1 MLKDVFK
8 VLTVFVLGILGGIF
22 GSQFL
27 LPLFVGTSFFY
38 PPNSSSTPVYV
49 INKTQKIYI
58 EENRAL
64 VDALERTKGAVIGI
78 ETQTKRGKRLN
89 GSGLI
94 LTSDG
99 MAVSL
104 AQLFPK
110 GGVST
115 LYFKGKKVKYQLL
128 KRDTKRDLV
137 LVQLKGDDFPTVG
150 FAQPSR
156 VKLGER
162 VFLVGVDFREKK
174 PAYFANEGIL
184 RYLGEDEFETNIVEK
199 KALGSV
205 LFDIKGNVLGLNY
218 VDKSGRV
225 SVISIE
231 EIKKFALP

>member
-8 VLTVFVLGILGGIF
+8 VLALFVLGILGGVF

-27 LPLFVGTSFFY
+27 LPLFLGTSFFSL
-38 PPNSSSTPVYV
+38 PNFSSTPVYN
-49 INKTQKIYI
+49 INKIQKIYI

-64 VDALERTKGAVIGI
+64 IDALEKTKGAVIGI
-78 ETQTKRGKRLN
+78 ETRTKRGKRLN
-89 GSGLI
+89 GSGLL

-110 GGVST
+110 GGVAT
-115 LYFKGKKVKYQLL
+115 LYFKGEKVKYQLL

-162 VFLVGVDFREKK
+162 VFLVGVDFREKN
-174 PAYFANEGIL
+174 PAYFANEGII
-184 RYLGEDEFETNIVEK
+184 RYLGEDGFETNIIEK
-199 KALGSV
+199 EAQGSA
-205 LFDIKGNVLGLNY
+205 LFDIEGNVLGLNY
-218 VDKSGRV
+218 VDKFGRI

-231 EIKKFALP
+231 EIEKFALP